1 MASKLYDS
9 CNKQSGIKMY
19 KLHAGGISLTLLPPV
34 RHGNQWHGLV
44 CILPYVPLFLWKYK
58 KIYMY
63 IFSFFLYKI
72 EG

>member
-19 KLHAGGISLTLLPPV
+19 KLHAGGISLTPLPPV

-44 CILPYVPLFLWKYK
+44 CILPYVPLLV
-58 KIYMY
+58 KIQENIHVY
-63 IFSFFLYKI
+63 I
-72 EG
+72 